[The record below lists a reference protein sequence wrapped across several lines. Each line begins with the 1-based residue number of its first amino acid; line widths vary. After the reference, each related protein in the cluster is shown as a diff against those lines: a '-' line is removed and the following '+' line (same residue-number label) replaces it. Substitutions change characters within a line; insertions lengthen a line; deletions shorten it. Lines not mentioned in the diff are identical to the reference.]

1 MVDELRPPEVQIVDY
16 EARFACHFASLNYQ
30 WITEYFR
37 VEEEDRKAL
46 DDPEA
51 YAIKPGGN
59 IFFLLEDE
67 TPVGTVAMVPITRS
81 EERQEL
87 CFELAKMAVR
97 PDCRGKGYGSMLMR
111 RCLDFARAAE
121 AHEIMLVTNDV
132 LSAAVSLYEQ
142 AGFREVREYSDAR
155 YERGNLEMR
164 LTL

>member
-1 MVDELRPPEVQIVDY
+1 MQIVDY

-46 DDPEA
+46 DDPEV
-51 YAIKPGGN
+51 YAIEPGGN
-59 IFFLLEDE
+59 IFFLLEDG
-67 TPVGTVAMVPITRS
+67 TPVGTVAMVPITPTEDRK
-81 EERQEL
+81 EL

-97 PDCRGKGYGSMLMR
+97 PDSRGKGYGSMLMQ

-132 LSAAVSLYEQ
+132 LSAAVALYEQ
-142 AGFREVREYSDAR
+142 AGFREVCEYSDAR

-164 LTL
+164 LVL

>member
-1 MVDELRPPEVQIVDY
+1 MPEVQIVDY
-16 EARFACHFASLNYQ
+16 EVRFASHFASLNYQ

-46 DDPEA
+46 DDPEG
-51 YAIKPGGN
+51 YAIRPGGN

-67 TPVGTVAMVPITRS
+67 IPVGTVAMVPITRS
-81 EERQEL
+81 EEEQEL
-87 CFELAKMAVR
+87 YFELAKMAVR
-97 PDCRGKGYGSMLMR
+97 PDCRGKGYGSMLMQY
-111 RCLDFARAAE
+111 CIDFARSAE

-132 LSAAVSLYEQ
+132 LSAAVALYEQ
-142 AGFREVREYSDAR
+142 AGFREVSEYSDSR

>member
-1 MVDELRPPEVQIVDY
+1 MPEVQIVDY
-16 EARFACHFASLNYQ
+16 EVRFASHFASLNYQ

-46 DDPEA
+46 DDPEG
-51 YAIKPGGN
+51 YAIRPGGN

-67 TPVGTVAMVPITRS
+67 IPVGTVAMVPITRS
-81 EERQEL
+81 EEEQEL

-97 PDCRGKGYGSMLMR
+97 PDCRGKGYGSMLMEY
-111 RCLDFARAAE
+111 CIDFARSAE

-132 LSAAVSLYEQ
+132 LSAAVALYEQ
-142 AGFREVREYSDAR
+142 AGFREVSEYSDSR

>member
-1 MVDELRPPEVQIVDY
+1 MSEVQIVDY
-16 EARFACHFASLNYQ
+16 EVRFASHFASLNYQ

-46 DDPEA
+46 DDPEG
-51 YAIKPGGN
+51 YAIRPGGN
-59 IFFLLEDE
+59 IFFLLEDKI
-67 TPVGTVAMVPITRS
+67 PVGTVAMVPITRS
-81 EERQEL
+81 EEEQEL

-97 PDCRGKGYGSMLMR
+97 PDCRGKGYGSMLMQY
-111 RCLDFARAAE
+111 CIDFARSAE

-132 LSAAVSLYEQ
+132 LSAAVALYEQ
-142 AGFREVREYSDAR
+142 AGFREVSEYSDSR

>member
-1 MVDELRPPEVQIVDY
+1 MPEVQVVDY
-16 EARFACHFASLNYQ
+16 EVRFASYFASLNYQ

-46 DDPEA
+46 DDPEG
-51 YAIKPGGN
+51 YAIRPGGN

-67 TPVGTVAMVPITRS
+67 IPVGTVAMVPITRS
-81 EERQEL
+81 EEEQEL

-97 PDCRGKGYGSMLMR
+97 PDCRGKGYGSMLMQY
-111 RCLDFARAAE
+111 CIDFARSAD

-132 LSAAVSLYEQ
+132 LSAAVALYEQ
-142 AGFREVREYSDAR
+142 AGFREVSEYSDSR

>member
-1 MVDELRPPEVQIVDY
+1 MCIRD
-16 EARFACHFASLNYQ
+16 S
-30 WITEYFR
+30 FR

-46 DDPEA
+46 DDPEG
-51 YAIKPGGN
+51 YAIRPGGN
-59 IFFLLEDE
+59 IFFLLEDKI
-67 TPVGTVAMVPITRS
+67 PVGTVAMVPITRS
-81 EERQEL
+81 EEEQEL

-132 LSAAVSLYEQ
+132 LSAAVALYEQ
-142 AGFREVREYSDAR
+142 AGFREVCEYSDAR

-164 LTL
+164 LVL

>member
-1 MVDELRPPEVQIVDY
+1 MPEVQIVDY
-16 EARFACHFASLNYQ
+16 EVRFASHFASLNYQ

-46 DDPEA
+46 DDPEG

-81 EERQEL
+81 EEEQEL

-97 PDCRGKGYGSMLMR
+97 PDCRGKGYGSMLMQY
-111 RCLDFARAAE
+111 CIDFARSAE

-132 LSAAVSLYEQ
+132 LSAAVALYEQ
-142 AGFREVREYSDAR
+142 AGFREVSEYSDSR

>member
-1 MVDELRPPEVQIVDY
+1 MPEVQIVDY
-16 EARFACHFASLNYQ
+16 EVRFASHFASLNYQ

-46 DDPEA
+46 DDPEG
-51 YAIKPGGN
+51 YAIRPGGN
-59 IFFLLEDE
+59 IFFLLEDKI
-67 TPVGTVAMVPITRS
+67 PVGTVAMVPITPS

-97 PDCRGKGYGSMLMR
+97 PDCRGKGYGSMLMQY
-111 RCLDFARAAE
+111 CIDFARSAE

-132 LSAAVSLYEQ
+132 LSAAVALYEQ
-142 AGFREVREYSDAR
+142 AGFREVSEYSDSR

>member
-1 MVDELRPPEVQIVDY
+1 MPEVQIVDY
-16 EARFACHFASLNYQ
+16 EVRFASHFASLNYQ

-46 DDPEA
+46 DDPEG
-51 YAIKPGGN
+51 YAIRPGGN
-59 IFFLLEDE
+59 IFFLLEDKI
-67 TPVGTVAMVPITRS
+67 PVGTVAMVPITRS
-81 EERQEL
+81 EEEQEL

-97 PDCRGKGYGSMLMR
+97 PDCRGKGYGSMLMQY
-111 RCLDFARAAE
+111 CIDFARSAE

-132 LSAAVSLYEQ
+132 LSAAVALYEQ
-142 AGFREVREYSDAR
+142 AGFREVSEYSDSR

>member
-1 MVDELRPPEVQIVDY
+1 MPEVQIVDY
-16 EARFACHFASLNYQ
+16 EVRFASHFASLNYQ

-46 DDPEA
+46 DDPEG
-51 YAIKPGGN
+51 YPIRQGGN
-59 IFFLLEDE
+59 IFFLLEDKI
-67 TPVGTVAMVPITRS
+67 PVGTVAMVPITRS
-81 EERQEL
+81 EEEQEL

-97 PDCRGKGYGSMLMR
+97 PDCRGKGYGSMLMQY
-111 RCLDFARAAE
+111 CIDFARSAE

-132 LSAAVSLYEQ
+132 LSAAVALYEQ
-142 AGFREVREYSDAR
+142 AGFREVSEYSDSR

>member
-1 MVDELRPPEVQIVDY
+1 MRPPEVQIVDY

-46 DDPEA
+46 DDPEV
-51 YAIKPGGN
+51 YAIEPGGN
-59 IFFLLEDE
+59 IFFLLEDG
-67 TPVGTVAMVPITRS
+67 TPVGTVAMVPITPTEDRK
-81 EERQEL
+81 EL

-97 PDCRGKGYGSMLMR
+97 PDSRGKGYGSMLMQ

-121 AHEIMLVTNDV
+121 AHEIMLVTNDL
-132 LSAAVSLYEQ
+132 LSAAVALYEQ
-142 AGFREVREYSDAR
+142 AGFREVCEYSDAR

-164 LTL
+164 LVL

>member
-1 MVDELRPPEVQIVDY
+1 MRPPEVQIVDY
-16 EARFACHFASLNYQ
+16 QARFACHFASLNYQ

-46 DDPEA
+46 DDPEV
-51 YAIKPGGN
+51 YAIEPGGN
-59 IFFLLEDE
+59 IFFLLEDG
-67 TPVGTVAMVPITRS
+67 TPVGTVAMVPITPTEDRK
-81 EERQEL
+81 EL

-97 PDCRGKGYGSMLMR
+97 PDSRGKGYGSMLMQ

-132 LSAAVSLYEQ
+132 LSAAVALYEQ
-142 AGFREVREYSDAR
+142 AGFREVCEYSDAR

-164 LTL
+164 LVL

>member
-1 MVDELRPPEVQIVDY
+1 MPEVQIVDY
-16 EARFACHFASLNYQ
+16 EVRFASHFASLNYQ

-46 DDPEA
+46 DDPEG

-59 IFFLLEDE
+59 IFFLLEDKI
-67 TPVGTVAMVPITRS
+67 PVGTVAMVPITRS
-81 EERQEL
+81 EEEQEL

-97 PDCRGKGYGSMLMR
+97 PDCRGKGYGSMLMQY
-111 RCLDFARAAE
+111 CIDFARSAE

-132 LSAAVSLYEQ
+132 LSAAVALYEQ
-142 AGFREVREYSDAR
+142 AGFREVSEYSDSR